1 MKKLYTVLFLLLSGS
16 VVFAQNYTDGIF
28 VLNEGNAGTNGATV
42 SFIKNNTVTNDIYG
56 AANDNAPLGDTG
68 QSFSIYGDY
77 AYIVLNLSHKLEI
90 VNKYTLAHVASIET
104 GLENPRYMAFSN
116 GKGFITNWGDGAVT
130 TDDYV
135 AVINLTDNTIE
146 TTIPVAEGPERIAE
160 NNGKLYVAHQGGFR
174 FGSSISILNP
184 ELLAVEQSVTVGDV
198 PNSMV
203 FKDGFLYVLSGG
215 VPIWSVTPAE
225 TFGALS
231 KIDLATNTVLS
242 TVNFPEQHPSNLK
255 AGINNDAYYT
265 IDTGIYKTD
274 ITAGTLT
281 NTPIAILPEQGSYGV
296 YGMEFI
302 DNTLYVADAGNY
314 IAPGHVYVYDPD
326 GTALANYTV
335 GALPNGFYKSAS
347 EVMATPDVAAHKI
360 TISPNP
366 TADVFYVNTTAAAG
380 VKMYNVE
387 GRLIKDEAYT
397 ANGIAVRDL
406 RTGLY
411 FVEVTIGQA
420 KSIQRLIVK

>member
-1 MKKLYTVLFLLLSGS
+1 MKKLYTVLFLLLSGT

-28 VLNEGNAGTNGATV
+28 VLNEGNAGTDNATV
-42 SFIKNNTVTNDIYG
+42 SFIKNNTVTNDIYSV
-56 AANDNAPLGDTG
+56 ANNNSPLGDTG

-77 AYIVLNLSHKLEI
+77 AYIVLNLSKKLEI
-90 VNKYTLAHVASIET
+90 VNKYTLAHVASIVT
-104 GLENPRYMAFSN
+104 GLDNPRYMAFSN

-146 TTIPVAEGPERIAE
+146 TTIPVAEGAERIVE
-160 NNGKLYVAHQGGFR
+160 NNGKLYVAHQGGY
-174 FGSSISILNP
+174 GYGNSISILNS
-184 ELLAVEQSVTVGDV
+184 EMLTVEQSVTVGDV

-203 FKDGFLYVLSGG
+203 FKDGFLYVLCAGNPSWSG
-215 VPIWSVTPAE
+215 AE
-225 TFGALS
+225 TYGALS
-231 KIDLATNTVLS
+231 KIDLATNTVVS
-242 TVNFPEQHPSNLK
+242 TVNFPGQHPSNLK
-255 AGINNDAYYT
+255 AGNDNDAYYT

-314 IAPGHVYVYDPD
+314 VAPGHVYVYDAD
-326 GTALANYTV
+326 GTALADYTV
-335 GALPNGFYKSAS
+335 GALPNGFYKSANA
-347 EVMATPDVAAHKI
+347 VMATPDVAALKI
-360 TISPNP
+360 TVFPNP
-366 TADVFYVNTTAAAG
+366 TADVFYINTTAAAS

-411 FVEVTIGQA
+411 FVEVAIGQA
-420 KSIQRLIVK
+420 KSVQRLIIK